1 MTIQNQCIIKV
12 KIREGNYMKN
22 IIFIIL
28 LFSTSIINN
37 VSTKNIPICIYNN
50 YGNAI
55 NQPCIPP
62 VMPTGNIYFP
72 N

>member
-1 MTIQNQCIIKV
+1 
-12 KIREGNYMKN
+12 MKN
-22 IIFIIL
+22 KIFVIL

-37 VSTKNIPICIYNN
+37 VNTKNIPICIYNN
-50 YGNAI
+50 YGYAI